1 MASKRKKLGF
11 FHLRKIL
18 FTGIMLC
25 VSVIFFFPFYMMV
38 MMATHATNE

>member
-18 FTGIMLC
+18 FTGIMLHPDKILKSGC
-25 VSVIFFFPFYMMV
+25 QTPILDCYR
-38 MMATHATNE
+38 

>member
-25 VSVIFFFPFYMMV
+25 VSVIFFLSVLHDGYDGYPR
-38 MMATHATNE
+38 NQ